1 MAKHRGRLGRRAFRI
16 ERLELRTMLASDV
29 VWNNPNWDAAP
40 DAPDDGAVVKG
51 ADAFYWGGRGNVGL
65 QLSLNRVAIAT
76 ENASVVLPEGLTRVW
91 GMGTE
96 SVVYQTAIPLTPAY
110 LSEISSIPG
119 VSDVSPVFVDMVS
132 GTDMSVLDEILV
144 GFKPNENASEFFA
157 RYSTDFVSFQRVLG
171 TQNQYVGKL
180 AQNGGRAAIDLS
192 NRLLTDS
199 STEWVHPNFYVNFEK
214 HFIPN
219 DPRFGNLWHLR
230 NLGASGGVPDADTD
244 VELAWDINQGGSS
257 SIVIAVI
264 DDGVQSGHP
273 DLDVWENPGEIAGD
287 GVDNDNNGWIDDVNG
302 WNFVTG
308 TNASEPIG
316 SDSHGTS
323 VAGVAAAKGNNGL
336 GVVGAAYKSPVVS
349 IKVFHDGGAGA
360 LDDFAS
366 ALLYAAGMKADG
378 SGTWRSG
385 DLVNNSWGGGGPFPS
400 MNAAL
405 AVGTVQGRGGLGATY
420 FFSSGNNGTGVLG
433 EPAGQSAFT
442 PGVIAIGA
450 STNSD
455 VRSSYSQYGAAL
467 DIVSPSNGGSLAIDT
482 TDRTGAD
489 GYATG
494 DYTGTGATGFGGT
507 SSASPLA
514 AGIGALALAQ
524 AELKGISLS
533 PSNFRS
539 LIRNSTDLIG
549 GVTYNINTGKNLQY
563 GFGRINARTLVKGVG
578 SAEISVVDE
587 VREFQTSATVSMGAV
602 LSGQYVEKTL
612 RIRNQGTELLDIPSM
627 NVPAP
632 FSVVGFSPIQ
642 LAIGEATTFVVRFSP
657 TTPGNYSNLL
667 TIQSNDPDTPNFQL
681 RLTGTSTA
689 PSIGGTVFEDYD
701 GDGVYES
708 FERGIGENAFAYI
721 DVDASGSFTPGDTQA
736 FVNAQGAYTFNSLP
750 AGTYKIGSELPG
762 WFQTAPASNFYTIT
776 LAGGSDFSVG
786 NDFGFSMGDR
796 MYARVFEDLKGDGA
810 IDGLDLP
817 LKGFVVSTGSD
828 VVTFNSPGP
837 VDIVDGGIVSSPI
850 VVTAGGLAAD
860 INVRVNITHTWDS
873 DLDISLVAPDG
884 TEVLLAGGLG
894 LDGDNYTN
902 TVFDDSATTA
912 IEAGAPPFTGT
923 FIPAQP
929 LSAMNNKILTGTW
942 QLKVVDTVLADIGV
956 ILDWSM
962 EVTRQLGGVSDA
974 NGYALVDL
982 PVGTSSAVLQLQGLY
997 QYTVPANGTHTIT
1010 TDGSP
1015 IYDRLYGA
1023 RLPNVAPT
1031 KLTLSKTSVSENAPV
1046 STLVGKFAS
1055 TDPNRGD
1062 SFTYSFS
1069 DTRANPDNT
1078 RFEII
1083 GDELWTK
1090 ESFNYE
1096 LDQSLKI
1103 QVRTTDDGGLFL
1115 DQLFTITVLN
1125 VNEAPLDIA
1134 LNPSSVLENSAIG
1147 TVVGSLSTTDTD
1159 VLTDFVFTYTLVSGA
1174 GGADN
1179 GKFAIAGDK
1188 LLVNGPIDFETQ
1200 NLFSIRVR
1208 STDAGGLWVE
1218 KIFSVSA
1225 IDVNEGATVI
1235 TLSNNVL
1242 PENELPSYEIGTL
1255 SNNDPDAGDS
1265 VAYALVSGA
1274 GDSDNIMFKIVGDK
1288 LQSAVTFN
1296 FEARARYNLRV
1307 RATDRAGL
1315 FTEQAFEI
1323 VVTDVNEAPIS
1334 IAITNDRVLENMPS
1348 NTFVGDLSALD
1359 VDAGDSYTISLVPG
1373 VGGDD
1378 NAKFSLVGTSLSTA
1392 ASFDFESQN
1401 TQKIRV
1407 RATDSKGLTYES
1419 ALVISVLNVNE
1430 SPTDISVTPDTVPE
1444 SQSIGTTVGK
1454 LTTKDLD
1461 NDNVFRYEFAN
1472 GIGAEDNALF
1482 SIVGDELRT
1491 LAVFDYDVKRD
1502 YSVRIRTTDLGGLSV
1517 ERVVAIHVSNINDPP
1532 TNISLSNQAV
1542 AENSPLGTV
1551 VGSLTTADADDT
1563 DTFIYSLVPGAGDG
1577 DNTLFAISGNQLVTN
1592 NVFNF
1597 EARSVFSVRVRS
1609 KDSGGLF
1616 VEKQFTINVTNVN
1629 EVPLA
1634 VRLSKRTIPENSP
1647 ADTVLGT
1654 LTTTD
1659 TDSLTDTVFMYSL
1672 VNGSGDA
1679 DNGVFAVSGNQ
1690 IVLVGS
1696 LNFEQK
1702 NSLSIRVRS
1711 TDLGGL
1717 FTEEVFAVSVTN
1729 VNEGPTV
1736 VNLSNSSI
1744 AENQPV
1750 GTAVGVLSN
1759 DDPDFGDVHTYSLEP
1774 GTGGT
1779 DNALFSISGDQLLAL
1794 KSFNFEAKSSYTV
1807 RIRAT
1812 DRIGAFVESV
1822 RVITILD
1829 VNEAPSSLTLV
1840 GGQISE
1846 NSPIGTEIGTLV
1858 GSDPDAGSALFYSLV
1873 SGSGSDDNGSFTLV
1887 GNKLFTNTDVNFEN
1901 KSAYSIRAR
1910 VSDQFGLAL
1919 EKSFVLSILN
1929 VNEQPVLVSL
1939 SPNTIFEGMAIGTA
1953 VGTLS
1958 TVDPDNGDSFS
1969 YTLVSGAGDSDN
1981 GSFTIVGSQVRS
1993 SAVFDFDVKSSYRIR
2008 VRTTDA
2014 GGLSTELPLLIQV
2027 INVNDPP
2034 TNISLSATAIQENVV
2049 IGTPIGTITTTDADD
2064 FDTHT
2069 YSLVSGSG
2077 DTDNANWAIVGN
2089 QLVSNA
2095 PVDFE
2100 QTKFQQVRIKTVDA
2114 GGLAYE
2120 KAFVIT
2126 ILDVNEVPTSI
2137 GLSGLAIAEN
2147 SAVGTTVGL
2156 LSSTDPDAGD
2166 TFVYSLVSGVGG
2178 DDNGAFSITGNSLK
2192 TSQVFDFESKSSYQI
2207 RIRST
2212 DSKGLFVEST
2222 FMVTVTNVNEA
2233 PISTTLAPASI
2244 WENSPAGT
2252 VTGTFSTSD
2261 PDAGDSWVY
2270 SLVSGAGS
2278 TNNGIFTIVGNAL
2291 KATQSLNF
2299 ESTPTLSV
2307 RVRTQDA
2314 GGLSRENVFLIS
2326 VVNQNDAPSQL
2337 VLVGNTI
2344 AENRPVGTTVGSFVT
2359 TDEDA
2364 GDTHT
2369 YTLVSGSGSSDNSAF
2384 TIVGNSLR
2392 TNAVFDFE
2400 TKKNYSIR
2408 VATTDSQ
2415 GASFEG
2421 IFLISV
2427 TNENEAP
2434 SNVVL
2439 SPSSILENKP
2449 ANTLV
2454 GLLVT
2459 TDVDAGESFSYQI
2472 VPQQGSFDHLAFAI
2486 NGNQLRTTRPFN
2498 FEEQSSFAIVVR
2510 STDLGGLSI
2519 EREIAITVDNVEEA
2533 PVDLNLVGNTIPE
2546 GYPPGS
2552 PIGTLLAVDPDLA
2565 GQIVFSLVPGAADN
2579 ALFQIAGTQLLS
2591 NAIFNFESR
2600 SNYSVLVRATDV
2612 AGSVTD
2618 KSFTILVEDVNEPA
2632 SSIQLSNTVMPEN
2645 SSNLLVGIISTNDP
2659 DQNETMFY
2667 RLVPGA
2673 GADDNLQFVIVGDK
2687 LYAKTAWD
2695 HETKSSYR
2703 VRIEGIDSV
2712 NHSVVAPFAIQ
2723 VTDVN
2728 DSPTSVTLTP
2738 SSIPENSPINTQIGT
2753 LNAIDQDAGD
2763 TFTFKFADG
2772 STTSPSA
2779 RFAIVGNKLVA
2790 LQSFD
2795 YETATSYSESIVVTD
2810 FAGATFATQ
2819 LVIAISNVNER
2830 PTNIRLSNQ
2839 AVDEN
2844 KPIGSLVG
2852 LLAVDD
2858 VDSPDTATFT
2868 LVSGSGGFDNSQFR
2882 INGNRLETNSKF
2894 NYELRDSYSVRVR
2907 VTDAGELTFEKS
2919 FIVTINNLAELPP
2932 VTVSDNYRTSY
2943 GRPITMSVLANDY
2956 GVSSPL
2962 DPSTVRILTQPAQ
2975 GTATVL
2981 ANGSIQYTHSVA
2993 TSTQLVLQ
3001 YDVKDENGISSNLGN
3016 VVITFYSAF
3025 QNQINNLDVDGDS
3038 LITPLDPLAIVNYI
3052 NAHPGNGRLPLN
3064 SLDTPPFV
3072 DVDGDGFSTP
3082 LDVLQVVNK
3091 LNSNATGRGGE
3102 GEGDAAL
3109 ATAAATPRVSSAA
3122 ADSLFASYGWSDD
3135 DSTTGNWM
3143 DGSSQRGSSKV
3154 RRRL

>member
-1 MAKHRGRLGRRAFRI
+1 MAKSRGRFGRRAFRI

-29 VWNNPNWDAAP
+29 VWNNPNWDASS
-40 DAPDDGAVVKG
+40 DAPDDSSVVKG

-65 QLSLNRVAIAT
+65 QLSLNRVAISTANST
-76 ENASVVLPEGLTRVW
+76 VALPEGLTRLW

-96 SVVYQTAIPLTPAY
+96 SVVYQTSTELTPAY
-110 LSEISSIPG
+110 LAELSSLAG
-119 VSDVSPVFVDMVS
+119 VIDVSPVYVDMAS
-132 GTDMSVLDEILV
+132 GTDMSVLDEIIV

-157 RYSTDFVSFQRVLG
+157 RHSGFESFQRVLG

-192 NRLLTDS
+192 NRLLSDA

-219 DPRFGNLWHLR
+219 DPRFGNQWHLR
-230 NLGASGGVPDADTD
+230 NLGASGGVADADAD
-244 VELAWDINQGGSS
+244 VDLAWDINQGGSS

-273 DLDVWENPGEIAGD
+273 DLDVWENPGEIADD

-316 SDSHGTS
+316 TDAHGTA

-336 GVVGAAYKSPVVS
+336 GVAGAAYKSPVIS
-349 IKVFHDGGAGA
+349 IKVFHNDGAGA

-366 ALLYAAGMKADG
+366 ALLYAGGMKADG
-378 SGTWRSG
+378 SGTWRAG

-420 FFSSGNNGTGVLG
+420 FFSSGNNGSGVLG

-539 LIRNSTDLIG
+539 LIRNATDLIG

-563 GFGRINARTLVKGVG
+563 GFGRINARTLVKGIG
-578 SAEISVVDE
+578 SAEISIVDE
-587 VREFQTSATVSMGAV
+587 LKEFADLATLPMGAV
-602 LSGQYVEKTL
+602 LSGQFVEKTL

-627 NVPAP
+627 NVAAP

-657 TTPGNYSNLL
+657 AAPGNYNELL

-689 PSIGGTVFEDYD
+689 PSIGGTIFEDYD
-701 GDGVYES
+701 GDGLYES
-708 FERGIGENAFAYI
+708 FERGIGTTAFAYI
-721 DVDASGSFTPGDTQA
+721 DRDSSGSYTPGDTQA
-736 FVNAQGAYTFNSLP
+736 IVNAQGGYTFASLP
-750 AGTYKIGSELPG
+750 AGTYTIGAVLPG
-762 WFQTAPASNFYTIT
+762 WIQTSPATNLYTIT
-776 LAGGSDFSVG
+776 LAGGTDYSVG
-786 NDFGFSMGDR
+786 NNFGYSLADR
-796 MYARVFEDLKGDGA
+796 LYSRVFEDLKGDGA

-817 LKGFVVSTGSD
+817 LKGFIVSTGSD
-828 VVTFNSPGP
+828 VVTWNSTGP
-837 VDIVDGGIVSSPI
+837 VDIIDDGTAYSSI
-850 VVTAGGLAAD
+850 LVTSGGVITD

-873 DLDISLVAPDG
+873 DLNISLIAPDG
-884 TEVLLAGGLG
+884 TEVLLAGGVG
-894 LDGDNYTN
+894 LDGDNFTN
-902 TVFDDSATTA
+902 TVFDDSATVA
-912 IEAGAPPFTGT
+912 IGSGAPPFTGT

-929 LSAMNNKILTGTW
+929 LAAMNYKTLTGLW
-942 QLKVVDTVLADIGV
+942 QLKVEDTFPDDTGV

-962 EVTRQLGGVSDA
+962 QISRELGAVSDA
-974 NGYALVDL
+974 NGYALVDM
-982 PVGTSSAVLQLQGLY
+982 PAGTSNAVLQLQGAY
-997 QYTVPANGTHTIT
+997 QYTVPSNGTHTIT

-1031 KLTLSKTSVSENAPV
+1031 RLSLSRSSVAENSAV
-1046 STLVGKFAS
+1046 STLVGKLSS

-1062 SFTYSFS
+1062 SFIYSFS
-1069 DTRANPDNT
+1069 NTPANPDNT
-1078 RFEII
+1078 RFQII
-1083 GDELWTK
+1083 GDELWTN

-1096 LDQSLKI
+1096 QDQSLSI
-1103 QVRTTDDGGLFL
+1103 QVRTTDEGGLFL
-1115 DQLFTITVLN
+1115 DQVFTISVLN
-1125 VNEAPLDIA
+1125 VNEVPLDIA
-1134 LNPSSVLENSAIG
+1134 LNPSSVLENSPNGA
-1147 TVVGSLSTTDTD
+1147 VVGTLNTTDTD
-1159 VLTDFVFTYTLVSGA
+1159 VLTDFVFTYRLVSGA
-1174 GGADN
+1174 GSADN
-1179 GKFAIAGDK
+1179 GTFAIAGDK
-1188 LLVNGPIDFETQ
+1188 LVVNGPIDFETQ
-1200 NLFSIRVR
+1200 NVFSIRVR

-1218 KIFSVSA
+1218 KVLSVTA
-1225 IDVNEGATVI
+1225 IDMNEGATVI
-1235 TLSNNVL
+1235 VLSNNIL
-1242 PENELPSYEIGTL
+1242 PENELPGYEIGTL

-1265 VAYALVSGA
+1265 VAYSLVSGS
-1274 GDSDNIMFKIVGDK
+1274 GDSDNIMFAIVGDK
-1288 LQSAVTFN
+1288 LQSAVTFD
-1296 FEARARYNLRV
+1296 FEARSQYLLRV

-1315 FTEQAFEI
+1315 FTEQPFVI
-1323 VVTDVNEAPIS
+1323 TVTDVNEAPIS
-1334 IAITNDRVLENMPS
+1334 ISITADRVLENMPVD
-1348 NTFVGDLSALD
+1348 TFVGDLSALD
-1359 VDAGDSYTISLVPG
+1359 VDAGDSYTLSLVPG
-1373 VGGDD
+1373 IGGDD
-1378 NAKFSLVGTSLSTA
+1378 NAKFTLVGNSLSTA
-1392 ASFDFESQN
+1392 DVFDFEAQN

-1407 RATDSKGLTYES
+1407 RATDSQGLNFES
-1419 ALVISVLNVNE
+1419 TLVISVLNVNE

-1444 SQSIGTTVGK
+1444 SQPIGTTVGK

-1472 GIGAEDNALF
+1472 GAGADDNALF

-1517 ERVVAIHVSNINDPP
+1517 ERAVAVHVSNINDPP
-1532 TNISLSNQAV
+1532 TNIALSNPSV
-1542 AENSPLGTV
+1542 AENSPLGTM
-1551 VGSLTTADADDT
+1551 VGSFTTTDADDT
-1563 DTFIYSLVPGAGDG
+1563 DTFTYSLVPGTGDA
-1577 DNTLFAISGNQLVTN
+1577 DNTLFTVSGSQLLTN

-1609 KDSGGLF
+1609 RDSGGLLI
-1616 VEKQFTINVTNVN
+1616 EKPFTINVTNVN
-1629 EVPLA
+1629 EVPLTI
-1634 VRLSKRTIPENSP
+1634 RLSKRTIPENSP
-1647 ADTVLGT
+1647 ANTVLGT
-1654 LTTTD
+1654 LSTTD
-1659 TDSLTDTVFMYSL
+1659 TDSLTDTVFAYSL
-1672 VNGSGDA
+1672 VNGSGDS
-1679 DNGVFAVSGNQ
+1679 DNGVFAVNGNQ
-1690 IVLVGS
+1690 IVLIGS

-1702 NSLSIRVRS
+1702 NALSIRVRS

-1729 VNEGPTV
+1729 VNEAPTV

-1744 AENQPV
+1744 AENQPI
-1750 GTAVGVLSN
+1750 GTIVGVLSN
-1759 DDPDFGDVHTYSLEP
+1759 DDPDFGDTHTYSLEP
-1774 GTGGT
+1774 GAGST
-1779 DNALFSISGDQLLAL
+1779 DNALFTINGDQLLAFQ
-1794 KSFNFEAKSSYTV
+1794 SFNFETKSSYTV

-1822 RVITILD
+1822 QVITIVD
-1829 VNEAPSSLTLV
+1829 VNEAPNSLTLV

-1846 NSPIGTEIGTLV
+1846 NSPIGTVVGTLV
-1858 GSDPDAGSALFYSLV
+1858 GSDPDAGSVLSYAFV
-1873 SGSGSDDNGSFTLV
+1873 AGTGSDDNGSFTLV
-1887 GNKLFTNTDVNFEN
+1887 GDKLFTNTAVNFES
-1901 KSAYSIRAR
+1901 KSTYSVRAR
-1910 VSDQFGLAL
+1910 VSDQFGLSL
-1919 EKSFVLSILN
+1919 EKSFVISILN

-1939 SPNTIFEGMAIGTA
+1939 SPNTIFEGMAIGTS

-1958 TVDPDNGDSFS
+1958 TVDPDNADTFS
-1969 YTLVSGAGDSDN
+1969 YTLVSGDGDSDN
-1981 GSFTIVGSQVRS
+1981 ASFMIVGSQVRS
-1993 SAVFDFDVKSSYRIR
+1993 SAVFDFDVKSSYSIR

-2014 GGLSTELPLLIQV
+2014 GGLSTEIPLVILV

-2034 TNISLSATAIQENVV
+2034 TNIILSSNSIQENVPL
-2049 IGTPIGTITTTDADD
+2049 GTVLGALSTTDADD
-2064 FDTHT
+2064 FDSFT
-2069 YSLVSGSG
+2069 YSLVTGAG
-2077 DTDNANWAIVGN
+2077 DANNANWLINGN

-2095 PVDFE
+2095 AINFE
-2100 QTKFQQVRIKTVDA
+2100 QTKFQQVRIRTVDA
-2114 GGLAYE
+2114 GGLAFE

-2126 ILDVNEVPTSI
+2126 VVDVNEAPTSI
-2137 GLSGLAIAEN
+2137 GLSGLTISEN
-2147 SAVGTTVGL
+2147 SVIGTTVGT
-2156 LSSTDPDAGD
+2156 LSSTDVDAGD
-2166 TFVYSLVSGVGG
+2166 SFTYSLVSGTGS
-2178 DDNGAFSITGNSLK
+2178 DDNSAFTVTGNALK

-2212 DSKGLFVEST
+2212 DAQGLSTEST
-2222 FMVTVTNVNEA
+2222 FVVTVINVNET
-2233 PISTTLAPASI
+2233 PISTSLTPASI
-2244 WENSPAGT
+2244 PENSSVGT
-2252 VTGTFSTSD
+2252 AVGTFSTSD
-2261 PDAGDSWVY
+2261 PDAGESWTY
-2270 SLVSGAGS
+2270 SLVSGTGS
-2278 TNNGIFTIVGNAL
+2278 TNNGLFSIVGSSLQAS
-2291 KATQSLNF
+2291 QSLNF
-2299 ESTPTLSV
+2299 ESTPSLSI
-2307 RVRTQDA
+2307 RVRTRDS
-2314 GGLSRENVFLIS
+2314 GGLTREDVFVIS
-2326 VVNQNDAPSQL
+2326 VLNRNDTPSQL
-2337 VLVGNTI
+2337 TLAGTTVL
-2344 AENRPVGTTVGSFVT
+2344 ENRPIGTTVGSLTT

-2369 YTLVSGSGSSDNSAF
+2369 YAFVSGSGDTDNSAF
-2384 TIVGNSLR
+2384 SIVNSSLK

-2400 TKKNYSIR
+2400 TKKSYSVRI
-2408 VATTDSQ
+2408 ASTDSQ
-2415 GASFEG
+2415 GARIEREFV
-2421 IFLISV
+2421 ISV
-2427 TNENEAP
+2427 LNENEVP

-2439 SPSSILENKP
+2439 SPSSILENQP
-2449 ANTLV
+2449 ANSLV
-2454 GLLVT
+2454 GLLGT
-2459 TDVDAGESFSYQI
+2459 SDVDAGDSFSYQI
-2472 VPQQGSFDHLAFAI
+2472 VPQQGSFDHLAFSI

-2498 FEEQSSFAIVVR
+2498 FEEQSSFAIMVR

-2519 EREIAITVDNVEEA
+2519 DREIAVNVDNVEEA
-2533 PVDLNLVGNTIPE
+2533 PIDLKLVGNTIPE

-2552 PIGTLLAVDPDLA
+2552 PIGTLLAIDPDLA
-2565 GQIVFSLVPGAADN
+2565 GQVSFSLVSGAVDN
-2579 ALFQIAGTQLLS
+2579 AMFQVSGTQLLS
-2591 NAIFNFESR
+2591 NAIFNYESR
-2600 SNYSVLVRATDV
+2600 SSYTVLIRATDV
-2612 AGSVTD
+2612 AGTFTD
-2618 KSFTILVEDVNEPA
+2618 KSFTVLVDDVNEAA
-2632 SSIQLSNTVMPEN
+2632 SSIQLSNTVMTEN
-2645 SSNLLVGIISTNDP
+2645 SSNLLVGILSTDDP
-2659 DQNETMFY
+2659 DQSETVFY

-2673 GADDNLQFVIVGDK
+2673 GADDNLQFVIVSDK
-2687 LYAKTAWD
+2687 LYAKTPWD
-2695 HETKSSYR
+2695 YETKSSYR
-2703 VRIEGIDSV
+2703 VRIEGIDSA
-2712 NHSVVAPFAIQ
+2712 NHSVIAPFIIQ

-2738 SSIPENSPINTQIGT
+2738 SFIPENSLANSVVGS

-2763 TFTFKFADG
+2763 TFVFTFASG
-2772 STTSPSA
+2772 ATTSPSS
-2779 RFAIVGNKLVA
+2779 RFAIVGNSLVA

-2795 YETATSYSESIVVTD
+2795 YESATSYTESIVVTD
-2810 FAGATFATQ
+2810 KAGATFATQ
-2819 LVIAISNVNER
+2819 IVIAIANVNER

-2852 LLAVDD
+2852 LFSAED
-2858 VDSPDTATFT
+2858 VDSPDTASYE

-2882 INGNRLETNSKF
+2882 INGNRLETNVKF

-2907 VTDAGELTFEKS
+2907 VTDAGGLTYEKA
-2919 FIVTINNLAELPP
+2919 FIVTINNLSELPP
-2932 VTVSDNYRTSY
+2932 VAVSDNYRTSY
-2943 GRPITMSVLANDY
+2943 GRPITMKVLANDN

-2962 DPSTVRILTQPAQ
+2962 DPSTVRILTPPAV
-2975 GTATVL
+2975 GTATVRPD
-2981 ANGSIQYTHSVA
+2981 GSIEYIHSVA

-3001 YDVKDENGISSNLGN
+3001 YDVKDENGVTSNLGN

-3025 QNQINNLDVDGDS
+3025 QNQVNNLDVDGDT

-3052 NAHPGNGRLPLN
+3052 NAHPGSGQLPLN
-3064 SLDTPPFV
+3064 SPDVPPFV

-3082 LDVLQVVNK
+3082 LDVLFVVNK
-3091 LNSNATGRGGE
+3091 LNSNATGGGGE
-3102 GEGDAAL
+3102 GEGIAPSAIAAS
-3109 ATAAATPRVSSAA
+3109 TPPVSSTA
-3122 ADSLFASYGWSDD
+3122 ADSVFASYGWSDD
-3135 DSTTGNWM
+3135 DSTIANWV
-3143 DGSSQRGSSKV
+3143 DGSGQRGNGKL
-3154 RRRL
+3154 RRRI